1 MITPIRAYSAK
12 GSVRLSRTITHLPD
26 GSLLICDQAEGST
39 LPETH
44 RLLTTVGIQSKLAQI
59 EGIITL
65 TIPAKYFQGGVTSA

>member
-1 MITPIRAYSAK
+1 MITTIRAYSAK
-12 GSVRLSRTITHLPD
+12 GSVRPSRTITHLSD
-26 GSLLICDQAEGST
+26 GSILICDRAEGST

-44 RLLTTVGIQSKLAQI
+44 SMLTLAGIPAKLTRI

>member
-12 GSVRLSRTITHLPD
+12 GSVRSRRTITHLAD

-44 RLLTTVGIQSKLAQI
+44 RMLTMVG
-59 EGIITL
+59 
-65 TIPAKYFQGGVTSA
+65 IPAKLNQTEGIVALTLPSKYFSDLG